1 MEDYIRSLKFKIKS
15 LRRQIIKENGKLQDM
30 SKSLNNEISGSSI
43 ECTVEFMKTN
53 IDHLVK
59 ASAKLAQLENVYS
72 SLLYEEEHK

>member
-43 ECTVEFMKTN
+43 ECTV
-53 IDHLVK
+53 
-59 ASAKLAQLENVYS
+59 
-72 SLLYEEEHK
+72 